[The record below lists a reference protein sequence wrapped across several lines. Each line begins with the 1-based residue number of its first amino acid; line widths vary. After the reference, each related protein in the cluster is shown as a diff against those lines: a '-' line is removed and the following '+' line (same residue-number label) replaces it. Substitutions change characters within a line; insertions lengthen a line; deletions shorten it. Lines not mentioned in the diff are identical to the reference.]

1 MYSKLNDW
9 QMVKFGFEL
18 ENLTLIKEDSN
29 VNTESG
35 IIKKFIKIENL
46 SIFFEFYD
54 SSML

>member
-1 MYSKLNDW
+1 
-9 QMVKFGFEL
+9 MVKFGFEL